1 MYVCICHGVTEKDIK
16 KAASEGVSSI
26 QELQLKTGAATGCGG
41 CLDNAT
47 EVLNAQLSGHTPD
60 FLQIFQPQSRNEES
74 WQVPA

>member
-47 EVLNAQLSGHTPD
+47 EVLQAQLAGHTPD
-60 FLQIFQPQSRNEES
+60 FLQIFQPQSRNEDA